1 MQPLLAAVLSVHLPT
16 WSHLGWMGC
25 RTFSCCDGS
34 PTPLLLFEAINYY
47 TPGREMDLFNCQQCC
62 PPSTCL
68 PSCSQQPGVCVHHS
82 THIKRLKLFKLLWK
96 HRRCFSGHSHRGY
109 RVVLP
114 CAPWEMLSEAQRW
127 KDKLTSQGVM
137 ASWKNPNKKKKAHLW
152 SSRRAEWKQPMGLPL
167 QCVLPHSVA
176 HGRSYANWEQLLCCF
191 CSELKQQF
199 RFQMVSSLLDLFIF
213 PVPLLG
219 YAHGK

>member
-34 PTPLLLFEAINYY
+34 PTPLLLFGAINYY
-47 TPGREMDLFNCQQCC
+47 TPGREMNLFNCQQCC

-137 ASWKNPNKKKKAHLW
+137 ASWKNPNKKKKSTPLKLKESWMEATHGPPPAMCAPSLSGTW
-152 SSRRAEWKQPMGLPL
+152 KELCKLGTAAVLLLLRAEAT
-167 QCVLPHSVA
+167 V
-176 HGRSYANWEQLLCCF
+176 
-191 CSELKQQF
+191 
-199 RFQMVSSLLDLFIF
+199 
-213 PVPLLG
+213 
-219 YAHGK
+219 